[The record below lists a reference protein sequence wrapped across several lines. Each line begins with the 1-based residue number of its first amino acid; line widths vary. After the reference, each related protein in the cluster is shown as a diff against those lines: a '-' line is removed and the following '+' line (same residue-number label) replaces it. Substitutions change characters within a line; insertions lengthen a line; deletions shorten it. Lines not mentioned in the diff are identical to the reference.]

1 MTLKSKI
8 TLPIYG
14 GCQCQQIRYEI
25 SAMPLTLY
33 VCHCTECQTQSSSGF
48 GMSMPTPKSGFRLIH
63 GSPKTWT
70 RKSHSGREVQCA
82 FCSECGTRIY
92 HMPSRNKTIV
102 NVKPG
107 TLDNKKLFEP
117 VGNLWL
123 TSAQP
128 WVYISPEAINFPQ
141 QPESFEL
148 LYIAWNNRYEQNNL
162 V

>member
-14 GCQCQQIRYEI
+14 GCQCQKLRYEI
-25 SAMPLTLY
+25 SVMPLTLY

-48 GMSMPTPKSGFRLIH
+48 GMSMPTPKSGFRLIK
-63 GSPKTWT
+63 GNPKIWS

-82 FCSECGTRIY
+82 FCSECGTRVY
-92 HMPSRNKTIV
+92 HLPSRNKSVV

-107 TLDNKKLFEP
+107 TVDDKKMFEP
-117 VGNLWL
+117 VGNLWV

-128 WVYISPEAINFPQ
+128 WVSISPEAINFPQ
-141 QPESFEL
+141 QPESFEP
-148 LYIAWNNRYEQNNL
+148 LYIAWKNRYEQNNL